1 MILLVKVIL
10 NILWKGRKNM
20 LKHVDENN
28 FEKEIIDAKKV
39 ILVDFFATWCG
50 PCQLLGP
57 ILEKISNSRA
67 EFDIAKVDV
76 DQAQELAIKYGI
88 EVVPTM
94 LIFKDGQVM
103 QTIEGVR
110 SEEEIVS
117 EVSKYMED

>member
-28 FEKEIIDAKKV
+28 FKKEIIDAKKV

-103 QTIEGVR
+103 QTLEGVR

>member
-1 MILLVKVIL
+1 
-10 NILWKGRKNM
+10 M

-28 FEKEIIDAKKV
+28 FKKEIIDAKKV

-103 QTIEGVR
+103 QILEGVR

>member
-1 MILLVKVIL
+1 
-10 NILWKGRKNM
+10 M

-50 PCQLLGP
+50 PCQILGP
-57 ILEKISNSRA
+57 ILERIGNSRA

-103 QTIEGVR
+103 QKLEGVR

-117 EVSKYMED
+117 EFSKYMED

>member
-1 MILLVKVIL
+1 MTLLVKVIL
-10 NILWKGRKNM
+10 NILQKGMKNM

-28 FEKEIIDAKKV
+28 FKKEIIDAKKV

-103 QTIEGVR
+103 QTLEGVR